1 LSSRQALFFC
11 ADLAYFYVIHTEL
24 IEILYTMKL
33 ITTFGCI
40 LLFIANITYGQKVL
54 ERGLAE
60 VIPGD
65 QSTNKYLVMHPA
77 HPRGSLLKIRNP
89 ANGRSVKARV
99 IGSMRPKYRVI
110 IQVSKSIYEDLN
122 ARGKKFAVE
131 ILHAPVYEKRYV
143 ARKKVKS
150 PNIVQNQVIKPKPA
164 TQLGSRIIRTQT
176 LFHTVQRGETLYRI
190 SRKYK
195 VSVDD
200 LKEWNSL
207 TNNNLT
213 VGQDLVITIRK

>member
-1 LSSRQALFFC
+1 
-11 ADLAYFYVIHTEL
+11 
-24 IEILYTMKL
+24 MKL
-33 ITTFGCI
+33 ITTLGC
-40 LLFIANITYGQKVL
+40 LLLLLANITYGQKVL

-60 VIPGD
+60 VIPGN
-65 QSTNKYLVMHPA
+65 QSTNKYLIMHPA
-77 HPRGSLLKIRNP
+77 HPRGTLLRVRNP
-89 ANGRSVKARV
+89 ANGKSVDARV

-131 ILHAPVYEKRYV
+131 ILHAPVYERRRVTKPRT
-143 ARKKVKS
+143 S
-150 PNIVQNQVIKPKPA
+150 PKIIAQNQVIKPKRPS
-164 TQLGSRIIRTQT
+164 QLNSRVLRTQT

-200 LKEWNSL
+200 LKEWNNL
-207 TNNNLT
+207 INNNLT
-213 VGQDLVITIRK
+213 VGQDLVITIKK